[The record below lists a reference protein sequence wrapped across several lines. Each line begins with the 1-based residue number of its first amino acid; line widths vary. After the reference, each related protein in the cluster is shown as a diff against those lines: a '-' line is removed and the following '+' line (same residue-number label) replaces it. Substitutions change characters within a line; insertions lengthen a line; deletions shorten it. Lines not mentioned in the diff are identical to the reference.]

1 MNKESNIQREIMLA
15 LSKAGITVWR
25 NNVAQAWVGESHRI
39 SSSTTVRL
47 NAGDVVIRDARPLH
61 AGLCRGSSDLIGLQP
76 VVVGPEHVGC
86 TFGRFVA
93 VEVKTGTGRVSAD
106 QRNFVDHVTARGGA
120 AGIARSPDDALSLI
134 GFPASASRA

>member
-1 MNKESNIQREIMLA
+1 MSESNIQREIMLA
-15 LSKAGITVWR
+15 LSKAGVTVWR
-25 NNVAQAWVGESHRI
+25 NNVAQAWVGESHRL
-39 SSSTTVRL
+39 SSPTTVRL
-47 NAGDVVIRDARPLH
+47 NAGDVVIRNARPLH

-106 QRNFVDHVTARGGA
+106 QRNFVEHVVGRGGA
-120 AGIARSPDDALSLI
+120 AGVARSPADALSLI
-134 GFPASASRA
+134 GFTAPTRQA